1 MFCVALAAENYGRP
15 GVVSL
20 DWRINGNYRKAEI
33 LQPFIYYSHH
43 QKIKVMVVVLEV
55 VALLVVLIAP
65 LAPARKAAK

>member
-33 LQPFIYYSHH
+33 FNRLYIIHI
-43 QKIKVMVVVLEV
+43 IKKL
-55 VALLVVLIAP
+55 
-65 LAPARKAAK
+65 KSW